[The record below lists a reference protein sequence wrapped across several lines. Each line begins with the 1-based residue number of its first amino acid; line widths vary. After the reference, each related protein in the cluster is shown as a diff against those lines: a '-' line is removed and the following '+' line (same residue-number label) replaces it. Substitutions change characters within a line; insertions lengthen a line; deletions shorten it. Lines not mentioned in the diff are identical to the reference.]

1 MKRLLAIAF
10 FLAGALFP
18 LALRG
23 QSVILTSGS
32 AASGMWVRPAPFRNG
47 PSSFRQFGGS
57 RTVVFPP
64 FFGYPSSYPFTY
76 FYPSLWPPLDE
87 QYQRASRIAHGD
99 VEAEVA
105 AQEKEY
111 LANQVK
117 ALTDEVRS
125 LHEQQSLRRYAQES
139 VAAPRPEV
147 PRQPLPQARP
157 TARQKFPATVFIF
170 RDGHEMEVRDYAI
183 LGETLWV
190 FSEQTA
196 RKFPLADFNIAASR
210 QVNEEHGIEF
220 PVSHPHQQ

>member
-1 MKRLLAIAF
+1 MKFLLAIAV
-10 FLAGALFP
+10 FLAGTVFP

-32 AASGMWVRPAPFRNG
+32 AASGSWVRPEPFPNG
-47 PSSFRQFGGS
+47 PSGFRQFGGS

-64 FFGYPSSYPFTY
+64 FFGYPSNYPFTY

-87 QYQRASRIAHGD
+87 QYQQASRIAHGD

-111 LANQVK
+111 LSHQIK

-125 LHEQQSLRRYAQES
+125 LREQQALQQYAQES
-139 VAAPRPEV
+139 VAPRLNEGPS
-147 PRQPLPQARP
+147 PSLPQARP
-157 TARQKFPATVFIF
+157 AARQKFPATVFVF
-170 RDGHEMEVRDYAI
+170 RDGREMEVRDYAI

-190 FSEQTA
+190 FSAQTA

-210 QVNEEHGIEF
+210 QLNEEHGIEF
-220 PVSHPHQQ
+220 PVSRPHQQ